1 MKTKIFL
8 LLSISAELFAKNGSD
23 LKSLDTQCR
32 KGDAKSCY
40 EIGLIYDKA
49 DIVKYDPHKVAFY
62 YDKACDGK
70 ITDACYSLGILYD
83 EGTYG
88 KNGIKIDETK
98 SKAAYQKGCDL
109 GDEYSCHQPKALNGN

>member
-1 MKTKIFL
+1 MKTKILLFL
-8 LLSISAELFAKNGSD
+8 FISVVLFAKNGSD
-23 LKSLDTQCR
+23 LKSLDAQCR

-40 EIGLIYDKA
+40 DIGLIYDKA
-49 DIVKYDPHKVAFY
+49 DIVKYNPHKVAFY

-70 ITDACYSLGILYD
+70 ITDACYSLGVIYD

-98 SKAAYQKGCDL
+98 SKAAYQKGCNFGGEDC
-109 GDEYSCHQPKALNGN
+109 CHALKRIQP

>member
-1 MKTKIFL
+1 MKTKML
-8 LLSISAELFAKNGSD
+8 LLLFISGALFAQGTSN
-23 LKSLDTQCR
+23 LKHLDAQCR

-40 EIGLIYDKA
+40 DIGLIYDKA
-49 DIVKYDPHKVAFY
+49 DIVKYNPHKVAFY

-70 ITDACYSLGILYD
+70 IIDACYSLGVLYD

-98 SKAAYQKGCDL
+98 SKAAYQKGCDF
-109 GDEYSCHQPKALNGN
+109 GGEDCCHHLKMLNEN